1 MSVPTLGNISLLM
14 DITFGE
20 STTWSEVAANTT
32 AEQTVT
38 IRGLKTTDHVYGV
51 SKPTEQAGLSVRNLR
66 VSAADTLSVQFANN
80 TGAGITPTALEAYS
94 ALVGRPERKRTDA
107 VG

>member
-1 MSVPTLGNISLLM
+1 MSVPTMGNLVNLF

-20 STTWSEVAANTT
+20 SKTWSEVAANTT

-38 IRGLKTTDHVYGV
+38 VNGLKTTDHVYSA
-51 SKPTEQAGLSVRNLR
+51 SKPTEQAGLAVRNLR
-66 VSAADTLSVQFANN
+66 VSAANTLSVQFINN